1 MNEGSGEMEA
11 ESNNVDS
18 LEVVSSRGDIVEEL
32 DSASKSLT
40 RVLDLACCSEKLVNL
55 DILAMH
61 VVEND
66 SDASSLEELDSFL
79 LDLLTDVVT
88 SGKVISSFKQLGDGF
103 KEMTERL
110 QDCGES
116 LERSFDQMKN

>member
-61 VVEND
+61 VAEND
-66 SDASSLEELDSFL
+66 FDASSLEGEHALEGSVEKAFQF
-79 LDLLTDVVT
+79 DLYM
-88 SGKVISSFKQLGDGF
+88 GF
-103 KEMTERL
+103 WTLKSENWIL
-110 QDCGES
+110 FCWIC
-116 LERSFDQMKN
+116 